1 MVIKKPKSCLHH
13 KSIYCAGSDA
23 IYANSGRLLF
33 RAPAQPPLYTHPSTI
48 HHCSH
53 ASKDLWATA
62 HCIRCSCGDLMVA
75 CWRYSADDI
84 SIMGLHCRQTHYKP
98 AIRGNTGD
106 STTHSAWEPKHTTT
120 SDTMYHAAVDSNQ
133 STFCC
138 YFAKRRE
145 HMCFFNPTDRSR
157 PWVWFPG

>member
-106 STTHSAWEPKHTTT
+106 STTHSAWDQNTPQHQTPRT
-120 SDTMYHAAVDSNQ
+120 YHAAVDSNR

-138 YFAKRRE
+138 YFEKRRE
-145 HMCFFNPTDRSR
+145 HMCFLT
-157 PWVWFPG
+157 